1 MKKKILNLFVTT
13 VSCITVLTL
22 TGCTNPIKK
31 QMEHKDALETA
42 SEQMTNLMADEGSQL
57 NSISDTSDNLFDNAV
72 SSDDGTIFINDV
84 AEFDNGLAV
93 LKDDKTYI
101 IDENFN
107 ILWSY
112 DEKYGDEYVDG
123 YVKLNDVPEEGT
135 ITIYDKNGNQKFSYK
150 KTQYQNVTLGSN
162 GCLIITKKKDTYN
175 SSSTTTG
182 IYSLEKGEYILKPN
196 EDYVGDI
203 RDRGEGMYQVDKQY
217 FNSKTEKLF
226 KYGSGTTHLVE
237 YIDGYAVTA
246 GTEGITVF
254 TTDGKMYKIPEP
266 NGEVTGVREYQDN
279 LVYDIYNNNIFN
291 LSTKKVTSLKE
302 FAKTNSDYCPVFSN
316 GYALVR
322 FLNEGNTPYYTVI
335 DSTGKMMFEPV
346 RLEDNNGTYITL
358 VTKKIDSGYFIINVD
373 NTDVVMDINNKEILR
388 AEDGEEFEGI
398 TNNHIMA
405 RKGSQSYYKDMQGNV
420 TNIHQQQSGE

>member
-123 YVKLNDVPEEGT
+123 YVQLKNVPEEGT
-135 ITIYDKNGNQKFSYK
+135 TTIYDRNGNQKFSYK
-150 KTQYQNVTLGSN
+150 NTQYQNVTLGSN
-162 GCLIITKKKDTYN
+162 GCLIITEKKDTYN

-182 IYSLEKGEYILKPN
+182 IYSLEKGEYILKPS

-203 RDRGEGMYQVDKQY
+203 RDRGEGQP
-217 FNSKTEKLF
+217 
-226 KYGSGTTHLVE
+226 GG
-237 YIDGYAVTA
+237 
-246 GTEGITVF
+246 
-254 TTDGKMYKIPEP
+254 
-266 NGEVTGVREYQDN
+266 
-279 LVYDIYNNNIFN
+279 
-291 LSTKKVTSLKE
+291 
-302 FAKTNSDYCPVFSN
+302 
-316 GYALVR
+316 
-322 FLNEGNTPYYTVI
+322 
-335 DSTGKMMFEPV
+335 
-346 RLEDNNGTYITL
+346 
-358 VTKKIDSGYFIINVD
+358 
-373 NTDVVMDINNKEILR
+373 
-388 AEDGEEFEGI
+388 
-398 TNNHIMA
+398 
-405 RKGSQSYYKDMQGNV
+405 MQ
-420 TNIHQQQSGE
+420 

>member
-1 MKKKILNLFVTT
+1 MKKKILNLFVAT
-13 VSCITVLTL
+13 VSCISVLAL
-22 TGCTNPIKK
+22 TGCTNPIKE
-31 QMEHKDALETA
+31 QLEHKGTLETA
-42 SEQMTNLMADEGSQL
+42 SEQMTNMMA
-57 NSISDTSDNLFDNAV
+57 SDGVQGNNTVGINNNLT
-72 SSDDGTIFINDV
+72 SDDGTVYINDV

-162 GCLIITKKKDTYN
+162 GCLIITEKKDTYN

-196 EDYVGDI
+196 EKYVGKID
-203 RDRGEGMYQVDKQY
+203 DRGEGMFKVGDKF
-217 FNSKTEKLF
+217 FNSKTQKIF
-226 KYGSGTTHLVE
+226 SYDSGSSHLE
-237 YIDGYAVTA
+237 DYIDGYAVTA
-246 GTEGITVF
+246 GTDDITVY
-254 TTDGKMYKIPEP
+254 TADGKKYSIPEP
-266 NGEVTGVREYQDN
+266 NGEVTGIRQHQGN

-291 LSTKKVTSLKE
+291 LSTKKAISLKKE
-302 FAKTNSDYCPVFSN
+302 ITNTSSEYCPVFSD

-322 FLNEGNTPYYTVI
+322 FTNEGNTPYYTVI
-335 DSTGKMMFEPV
+335 NSSGKMMFEPV
-346 RLEDNNGTYITL
+346 RLNDNNGTYITL
-358 VTKKIDSGYFIINVD
+358 VTKKIDSGYFIINID
-373 NTDVVMDINNKEILR
+373 DTDVVMDISNKEVLR
-388 AEDGEEFEGI
+388 AEDGEDFEGI
-398 TNNHIMA
+398 TNNHVMA
-405 RKGSQSYYKDMQGNV
+405 RKNGQKYYKDMQGNV